1 MAVPGWPLPT
11 FSTASAANTF
21 AVFTAKSSN
30 SFQLSNGGVLTNRD
44 WNWRSNTALALLEVY
59 TRRPWRPPGGFRLE
73 QMSTSQ
79 QLSARLLSKVRAYFA
94 LTKPRVIELLLIST
108 VPTMILAQQGI
119 PSLWLILGVL
129 FGGALSAGSANA
141 FNCYIDVDI
150 DRVMG
155 RTKNRPLVTGE
166 LTTKEALVFAW
177 AIGIISVVFFAV
189 FINLL
194 SALLSLAAILF
205 YVFVYTLGLKRRTP
219 QNIVWGGA
227 AGAMPALIGWAAVT
241 NEISLSA
248 IVLFLIIFLWTPPHY
263 WPLSI
268 RYQDD
273 YRNANVP
280 MLPVVSKSEVVT
292 GQIVLYSWAY
302 FASTLLLIPVANM
315 GLIYAAVAVTSGIWF
330 MLESY
335 KLARA
340 TRNEQE
346 ANPMRLFHG
355 SISHLTLIFLAI
367 AIDPLINLSF

>member
-1 MAVPGWPLPT
+1 M
-11 FSTASAANTF
+11 
-21 AVFTAKSSN
+21 SSR
-30 SFQLSNGGVLTNRD
+30 LT
-44 WNWRSNTALALLEVY
+44 
-59 TRRPWRPPGGFRLE
+59 
-73 QMSTSQ
+73 
-79 QLSARLLSKVRAYFA
+79 SKARAYFA

-108 VPTMILAQQGI
+108 VPAMILAQRGI
-119 PSLWLILGVL
+119 PDLWLILGVL

-166 LTTKEALVFAW
+166 LSTREALVFAW

-189 FINLL
+189 FINPL
-194 SALLSLAAILF
+194 SALLALAAILF

-248 IVLFLIIFLWTPPHY
+248 FVLFLIIFLWTPPHY

-292 GQIVLYSWAY
+292 GQIILYSWAY

-315 GLIYAAVAVTSGIWF
+315 GLVYTAIAIASGVWF
-330 MLESY
+330 MLEAY
-335 KLARA
+335 KLASA
-340 TRNEQE
+340 TKRGED

-367 AIDPLINLSF
+367 AIDPLINLSL

>member
-1 MAVPGWPLPT
+1 
-11 FSTASAANTF
+11 
-21 AVFTAKSSN
+21 
-30 SFQLSNGGVLTNRD
+30 
-44 WNWRSNTALALLEVY
+44 
-59 TRRPWRPPGGFRLE
+59 
-73 QMSTSQ
+73 MSTDEKLIS
-79 QLSARLLSKVRAYFA
+79 RPLSKARAYFA

-119 PSLWLILGVL
+119 PNLWLVLGVL

-166 LTTKEALVFAW
+166 LSLREAYVFAW
-177 AIGIISVVFFAV
+177 VLGIVSVAFFAV
-189 FINLL
+189 FVNLL
-194 SALLSLAAILF
+194 SALLTLAAILF

-227 AGAMPALIGWAAVT
+227 AGAMPALIGWSAVT
-241 NEISLSA
+241 NEISLA
-248 IVLFLIIFLWTPPHY
+248 AVVLFLIIFLWTPPHY

-302 FASTLLLIPVANM
+302 FAATLLLIPVANM
-315 GLIYAAVAVTSGIWF
+315 GVIYSTIAIATGIWF

-340 TRNEQE
+340 TASSSEP
-346 ANPMRLFHG
+346 NPMRLFHG
-355 SISHLTLIFLAI
+355 SISHLTILFLAI
-367 AIDPLINLSF
+367 AIDPLINL

>member
-1 MAVPGWPLPT
+1 
-11 FSTASAANTF
+11 
-21 AVFTAKSSN
+21 
-30 SFQLSNGGVLTNRD
+30 
-44 WNWRSNTALALLEVY
+44 
-59 TRRPWRPPGGFRLE
+59 
-73 QMSTSQ
+73 MSTDEKLIS
-79 QLSARLLSKVRAYFA
+79 RPLSKARAYFA

-119 PSLWLILGVL
+119 PNLWLVLGVL

-166 LTTKEALVFAW
+166 LSLREAFVFAW
-177 AIGIISVVFFAV
+177 LLGIVSVAFFAV
-189 FINLL
+189 FVNLL
-194 SALLSLAAILF
+194 SALLTLAAILF

-227 AGAMPALIGWAAVT
+227 AGAMPALIGWSAVT
-241 NEISLSA
+241 NEISLA
-248 IVLFLIIFLWTPPHY
+248 AVVLFLIIFLWTPPHY

-302 FASTLLLIPVANM
+302 FAATLLLIPVANM
-315 GLIYAAVAVTSGIWF
+315 GVIYSTIAIATGIWF

-340 TRNEQE
+340 TASSSEP
-346 ANPMRLFHG
+346 NPMRLFHG
-355 SISHLTLIFLAI
+355 SISHLTLLFLAI
-367 AIDPLINLSF
+367 AIDPLINL